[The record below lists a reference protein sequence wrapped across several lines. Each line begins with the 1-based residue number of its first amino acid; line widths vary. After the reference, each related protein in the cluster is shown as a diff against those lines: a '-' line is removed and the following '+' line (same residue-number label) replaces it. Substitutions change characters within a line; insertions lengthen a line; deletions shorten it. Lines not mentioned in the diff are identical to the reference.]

1 MPERFTPEYE
11 KRLSRKALYAVYAA
25 FAAGLAVPALLA
37 ERRSRDI
44 VIE

>member
-1 MPERFTPEYE
+1 
-11 KRLSRKALYAVYAA
+11 VYAA